1 MYFTAS
7 ETWVELKPSGRSPPS
22 LQESTMVPWQNLLYV
37 FGGEVSFSCGD
48 ECPLWIYDIKVRY
61 DVVVDGK
68 QGIRCSS

>member
-1 MYFTAS
+1 
-7 ETWVELKPSGRSPPS
+7 
-22 LQESTMVPWQNLLYV
+22 MVPWQNLLYV